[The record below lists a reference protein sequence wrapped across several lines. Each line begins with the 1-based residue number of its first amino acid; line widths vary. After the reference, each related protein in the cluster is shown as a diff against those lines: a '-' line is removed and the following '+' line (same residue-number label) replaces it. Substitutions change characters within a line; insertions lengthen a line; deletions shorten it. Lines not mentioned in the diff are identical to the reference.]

1 LRTWWVLRGLNS
13 RHLPCKGSALPLS

>member
-1 LRTWWVLRGLNS
+1 VLRGSNS